1 MTLWRVVQN
10 EWMKLVRRRRLAVV
24 VALALC
30 LVGMFA
36 LGEHHEKQIYSRV
49 PTQAAASADWQ
60 ANAKAELAAAEA
72 QLNLLERQSPTSAGA
87 AQTLAALKRRVQEDR
102 YRLAHDVAPLSPNLL
117 NGWAETSQFV
127 GAATKTFIPLLVVIL
142 VGDMVAGEMTQ
153 GTIKLL
159 VVRPVRRRTLLLG
172 KWLVSVASS
181 AALSF
186 LLCFAF
192 LGVALAIDGPQGA
205 MQPEWLNV
213 HVRFYTQPGALQSTP
228 VALYD
233 HAVVWPMWHAFL
245 LQSALVAGAMMAV
258 ASIAFTCSV
267 LFPSAMVS
275 TSAAM
280 GSIII
285 GFVVA
290 AMARGQSWVKLLFTT
305 HLSLYGDL
313 AGGTAFTVGS
323 PVTLA
328 QGVAVLLAWTV
339 VLLAAAFLRFGR
351 QDILNA

>member
-10 EWMKLVRRRRLAVV
+10 EWMKLVRRRRLTVV

-36 LGEHHEKQIYSRV
+36 LGERHVKHTYSLLPTSPSSSAHWRAN
-49 PTQAAASADWQ
+49 TQADLQ
-60 ANAKAELAAAEA
+60 
-72 QLNLLERQSPTSAGA
+72 A
-87 AQTLAALKRRVQEDR
+87 AQMRLNQLIRDSHMSMTTAQMRATLEQQIQEDR
-102 YRLAHDVAPLSPNLL
+102 YRLAHNVAPIPANRL
-117 NGWAETSQFV
+117 NGWSEASDFV

-172 KWLVSVASS
+172 KWLVSILSS
-181 AALSF
+181 AVLSF

-192 LGVALAIDGPQGA
+192 LAAALAIDGASGG

-213 HVRFYTQPGALQSTP
+213 GVQFYAVPGSPQPAP
-228 VALYD
+228 VAMYD
-233 HAVVWPMWHAFL
+233 HAVVWPLWQAFL
-245 LQSALVAGAMMAV
+245 LQSALVAGAMIAV
-258 ASIAFTCSV
+258 ASIAFACSV
-267 LFPSAMVS
+267 LLPSAMVS

-290 AMARGQSWVKLLFTT
+290 AMGRGQSWVKALFTT
-305 HLSLYGDL
+305 HLNLFGAL
-313 AGGTAFTVGS
+313 TGGTAFTVGS
-323 PVTLA
+323 PVSL
-328 QGVAVLLAWTV
+328 GEGIAVLLAWIV
-339 VLLAAAFLRFGR
+339 VLLAAAFVRFGR

>member
-24 VALALC
+24 VVLALC

-49 PTQAAASADWQ
+49 PTQAEVSADWKANAQ
-60 ANAKAELAAAEA
+60 ANLRAAEA
-72 QLNLLERQSPTSAGA
+72 QLRLLKGSSANSAGA
-87 AQTLAALKRRVQEDR
+87 AQTLAELQQNVQEDR
-102 YRLAHDVAPLSPNLL
+102 YRLARDVAPLSPNLL
-117 NGWAETSQFV
+117 DGWSETSQFV

-172 KWLVSVASS
+172 KWLVSAASA

-213 HVRFYTQPGALQSTP
+213 HVRFFTQPGALQATP
-228 VALYD
+228 VAVYD
-233 HAVVWPMWHAFL
+233 HAVLWPMWQAFL
-245 LQSALVAGAMMAV
+245 LQSALVAGAMVAV

-285 GFVVA
+285 GFVVS
-290 AMARGQSWVKLLFTT
+290 AMARGQSWVRMLFTT

-313 AGGTAFTVGS
+313 AGGTSFTIGS

-339 VLLAAAFLRFGR
+339 VLVAASFLRFGR

>member
-30 LVGMFA
+30 LVGMLA

-49 PTQAAASADWQ
+49 PTQAVSADWK
-60 ANAKAELAAAEA
+60 ANAKTDLAAAQA
-72 QLNLLERQSPTSAGA
+72 QLSLLERQSPTSAGA
-87 AQTLAALKRRVQEDR
+87 AQALASLQQRVQEDR
-102 YRLAHDVAPLSPNLL
+102 YRLAHDVGPISPNLL

-159 VVRPVRRRTLLLG
+159 VVRPVRRRTLLFG

-213 HVRFYTQPGALQSTP
+213 HVRFFTQPGALQSTP

-290 AMARGQSWVKLLFTT
+290 AMARGQSWVRMLFTT

-328 QGVAVLLAWTV
+328 QGVAVLLVWTV